1 MVLLEFIV
9 GVSSLS
15 LLVAGL
21 LVRWITKRD
30 PGSPRMQEIADAIR
44 QGAEAYLG
52 RQYRTISII
61 AVVFAVIFAI
71 VLRDSKNSLLGPET
85 AFAFIVGALAS
96 NLAGYIAMY
105 ISVRSNVRTA
115 NASISGLDPALKI
128 AFRGGMVFGLAVVS
142 MSLLGISG
150 LFLLFGADPAKTP
163 SLIVGFGFGA
173 SFAALFAQLG
183 GGIYTKAADMSADLV
198 GKVEVGIPEDDPR
211 NPAVVADLVGDNVGD
226 IAGRGAD
233 LFESITGEN
242 LGAMILGAGLAILLS
257 RSSGSIPNYDLT
269 NWVLF
274 PLVARAFGLLAAI
287 AGMFFVRAKGRED
300 PFKSLTRGLIVTAV
314 LAMLGFFAS
323 SVLLLG
329 IENLNLFFA
338 ALTGIGA
345 ALVITWITDYYT
357 SYSKRP
363 VRSISEAAQSG
374 AAPGITTGISV
385 GMESTGLFVLVIA
398 GAILISYALGGGLDA
413 IRPLVN
419 PSILTPNPTD
429 PNYTGLLAT
438 ANLVKAKVGLGIYS
452 TAIATMGMLSVTP
465 FVLAMDGF
473 GPITDNA
480 AGIVEMS
487 GTPEGVRDITDLM
500 DSAGNTTKALTKGY
514 GVASAALS
522 AFLLFSA
529 FLEVAGLS
537 DTGIN
542 LAHPSVFV
550 GAMVGAMLVFVFSAL
565 AIKAV
570 GNTAAKMIQEV
581 RRQFREIKGI
591 MEGTAKPDYTKA
603 VDISTR
609 AALRNMIAPS
619 LLVVLTPIIV
629 GLLLGA
635 EAVGGLLMIGTVTG
649 IMVALFMNN
658 GGGAM
663 DNAKKYVEAGNL
675 GGKGSPTHAATVIGD
690 TVGDPLKD
698 TAGPSLHVVVKLL
711 NTITLSLAPLFAL
724 FLLKLLTG

>member
-1 MVLLEFIV
+1 
-9 GVSSLS
+9 
-15 LLVAGL
+15 
-21 LVRWITKRD
+21 
-30 PGSPRMQEIADAIR
+30 MQEIADAIR
-44 QGAEAYLG
+44 QGAEAYLA

-61 AVVFAVIFAI
+61 AVVFAVVFAL
-71 VLRDSKNSLLGPET
+71 VLRDPNGTNGLLGPET
-85 AFAFIVGALAS
+85 AVAFIVGALAS
-96 NLAGYIAMY
+96 VLAGYVAMY

-115 NASISGLDPALKI
+115 NASLTGLDPALKV
-128 AFRGGMVFGLAVVS
+128 AFRGGMVFGLSVVS

-150 LFLLFGADPAKTP
+150 LFLIYGANPVETP
-163 SLIVGFGFGA
+163 KLIIGFGFGA

-242 LGAMILGAGLAILLS
+242 LGAMILGGGLLSLILLS
-257 RSSGSIPNYDLT
+257 PGSVPGYDPT

-287 AGMFFVRAKGRED
+287 VGMFFVRARGKEN
-300 PFKSLTRGLIVTAV
+300 PFKSLTRGLVVTAV
-314 LAMLGFFAS
+314 LAMVGFLAS
-323 SVLLLG
+323 TIWLLG
-329 IENLNLFFA
+329 TENLNLFFA
-338 ALTGIGA
+338 ALTGIVA
-345 ALVITWITDYYT
+345 ALLITLITDYYT
-357 SYSKRP
+357 SYTRKP
-363 VRSISEAAQSG
+363 VQSISNAAQSG
-374 AAPGITTGISV
+374 PAPGITSGISV
-385 GMESTGLFVLVIA
+385 GMESTGLFVLVI
-398 GAILISYALGGGLDA
+398 GSAILISYVLGGGLDA
-413 IRPLVN
+413 LRPLVGA
-419 PSILTPNPTD
+419 SITD
-429 PNYTGLLAT
+429 PN
-438 ANLVKAKVGLGIYS
+438 LVKVKVGLGIYA

-487 GTPEGVRDITDLM
+487 GAPEEVRDITDLM

-529 FLEVAGLS
+529 FLEVATLGPCTTTSSCTKLS
-537 DTGIN
+537 DIGIN
-542 LAHPSVFV
+542 LAHPSVFI

-565 AIKAV
+565 AIRAV
-570 GNTAAKMIQEV
+570 GNTAAGMIQEV

-591 MEGTAKPDYTKA
+591 MDGTTKPDYSRA

-609 AALRNMIAPS
+609 AALRNMVVPS

-629 GLLLGA
+629 GLVLGP
-635 EAVGGLLMIGTVTG
+635 EAVGGLLMIGTITG
-649 IMVALFMNN
+649 VMVALFMNN

-663 DNAKKYVEAGNL
+663 DNAKKYIEAGNL

-711 NTITLSLAPLFAL
+711 NTITLSLAPLFAI

>member
-1 MVLLEFIV
+1 M
-9 GVSSLS
+9 
-15 LLVAGL
+15 
-21 LVRWITKRD
+21 VRWIMRRD
-30 PGSPRMQEIADAIR
+30 PGSPKMKEIADAIR
-44 QGAEAYLG
+44 QGAEAYLS

-61 AVVFAVIFAI
+61 VIIFAI
-71 VLRDSKNSLLGPET
+71 VFAIVIRDPDNAWLGPQT
-85 AFAFIVGALAS
+85 AFGFIVGALCS
-96 NLAGYIAMY
+96 NLAGYVAMY

-115 NASISGLDPALKI
+115 NASISGLDPALKV
-128 AFRGGMVFGLAVVS
+128 AFRGGMVFGLSVVA

-150 LFLLFGADPAKTP
+150 LFLLFGADPRTTP
-163 SLIVGFGFGA
+163 ILIVGFGFGA

-198 GKVEVGIPEDDPR
+198 GKIEAGIPEDDPR

-242 LGAMILGAGLAILLS
+242 IGAMILGAGLAGLLLTY
-257 RSSGSIPNYDLT
+257 GGTIPNYNIA

-274 PLVARAFGLLAAI
+274 PLVARAFGLIAAI
-287 AGMFFVRAKGRED
+287 IGMFFVYARGRED
-300 PFKSLTRGLIVTAV
+300 PFKSLTRGLLVTAV
-314 LAMLGFFAS
+314 LAMLGFLF
-323 SVLLLG
+323 LTIMLLG
-329 IENLNLFFA
+329 MENLNLFYA
-338 ALTGIGA
+338 ALTGIMA
-345 ALVITWITDYYT
+345 AVLITWITDYYT
-357 SYSKRP
+357 SYTKRP
-363 VRSISEAAQSG
+363 VQEIAKAAESG
-374 AAPGITTGISV
+374 PAPDIATGISV

-398 GAILISYALGGGLDA
+398 SAILISFVLGAGLDA
-413 IRPLVN
+413 LIN
-419 PSILTPNPTD
+419 PAGNP
-429 PNYTGLLAT
+429 
-438 ANLVKAKVGLGIYS
+438 VRVGLGIYA

-465 FVLAMDGF
+465 FILAMDGF

-487 GTPEGVRDITDLM
+487 GLPREQREIGDLM

-529 FLEVAGLS
+529 FLEVAKLPGV
-537 DTGIN
+537 D
-542 LAHPSVFV
+542 LAKPSVFV
-550 GAMVGAMLVFVFSAL
+550 GALVGGMLIFVFSAL
-565 AIKAV
+565 AIRAV
-570 GNTAAKMIQEV
+570 GKTAAQMIQEV

-591 MEGTAKPDYTKA
+591 MEGTAKPDYSRC

-619 LLVVLTPIIV
+619 LLVVLTPIVV
-629 GLLLGA
+629 GLVLGP
-635 EAVGGLLMIGTVTG
+635 EAVGALLMIGTVVG

-711 NTITLSLAPLFAL
+711 NTITLSLAPLFAI
-724 FLLKLLTG
+724 FLLKLLAG

>member
-1 MVLLEFIV
+1 MVLLEFIIT
-9 GVSSLS
+9 VSLAS

-21 LVRWITKRD
+21 LVRWIMRRD
-30 PGSPRMQEIADAIR
+30 PGSPKMKEIADAIR
-44 QGAEAYLG
+44 QGAEAYLS

-61 AVVFAVIFAI
+61 VIIFAI
-71 VLRDSKNSLLGPET
+71 VFAIVIRDPDNAWLGPQT
-85 AFAFIVGALAS
+85 AFGFIVGALCS
-96 NLAGYIAMY
+96 NLAGYVAMY

-115 NASISGLDPALKI
+115 NASISGLDPALKV
-128 AFRGGMVFGLAVVS
+128 AFRGGMVFGLSVVA

-150 LFLLFGADPAKTP
+150 LFLLFGADPRTTP
-163 SLIVGFGFGA
+163 ILIVGFGFGA

-198 GKVEVGIPEDDPR
+198 GKVEAGIPEDDPR

-242 LGAMILGAGLAILLS
+242 IGAMILGASLAGLLLTY
-257 RSSGSIPNYDLT
+257 GGTIPNYNIT

-274 PLVARAFGLLAAI
+274 PLVARAFGLIAAI
-287 AGMFFVRAKGRED
+287 IGMFFVYARGRED
-300 PFKSLTRGLIVTAV
+300 PFKSLTRGLLVTAV
-314 LAMLGFFAS
+314 LAMLGFLF
-323 SVLLLG
+323 LTIMLLG
-329 IENLNLFFA
+329 MENLNLFYA
-338 ALTGIGA
+338 ALTGIIA
-345 ALVITWITDYYT
+345 AVLITWITDYYT
-357 SYSKRP
+357 SYTKKP
-363 VRSISEAAQSG
+363 VQGIAKAAESG
-374 AAPGITTGISV
+374 PAPDIATGISV
-385 GMESTGLFVLVIA
+385 GMESTGLFTLVIA
-398 GAILISYALGGGLDA
+398 GAILISFVLGAGLDA
-413 IRPLVN
+413 LIN
-419 PSILTPNPTD
+419 PAGNP
-429 PNYTGLLAT
+429 
-438 ANLVKAKVGLGIYS
+438 VKVGLGIYA

-465 FVLAMDGF
+465 FILAMDGF

-487 GTPEGVRDITDLM
+487 GLPKEQREIGDLM

-529 FLEVAGLS
+529 FLTVAGLPGV
-537 DTGIN
+537 D
-542 LAHPSVFV
+542 LAKPSVFV
-550 GAMVGAMLVFVFSAL
+550 GALVGGMLIFVFSAL
-565 AIKAV
+565 AVKAV
-570 GNTAAKMIQEV
+570 GKTAAQMIQEV

-591 MEGTAKPDYTKA
+591 MEGTAKPDYSRC

-619 LLVVLTPIIV
+619 LLVVLTPIFV
-629 GLLLGA
+629 GLVLGP
-635 EAVGGLLMIGTVTG
+635 EAVGALLMIGTVVG

-698 TAGPSLHVVVKLL
+698 TAGPSIHVLIKLL
-711 NTITLSLAPLFAL
+711 STITLVMAPLFI
-724 FLLKLLTG
+724 